1 MTPQAIVDLLLSLL
15 PVVAS
20 VAPSVYA
27 ALFGTA
33 TVESMTT
40 RAREAL
46 AKAGGTRAAMESLFE
61 PPPAALAVA
70 REMPQVSAHTSDRIR
85 GLAACSSLTAEDRE
99 ACAKGAAFIAAVV
112 ARADT
117 VPAPSG
123 TWLVKGARAQHKSD
137 GHGIAYGEVLSVG
150 NGSAT
155 VRWENPDPGGLA
167 VTTCDVDDLRRPPG
181 ASVPEMQRRL
191 ASLKQE
197 AAGNADAVRVEYLQA
212 EIDVIESALKR
223 AGTWGEPGEGD

>member
-1 MTPQAIVDLLLSLL
+1 VTPQAIVDLLLSLL

-20 VAPSVYA
+20 IAPSVYA

-46 AKAGGTRAAMESLFE
+46 GKAGGTRAAMEALFAE

-85 GLAACSSLTAEDRE
+85 GLSGCSSLTAEDRE

-117 VPAPSG
+117 LPAP
-123 TWLVKGARAQHKSD
+123 
-137 GHGIAYGEVLSVG
+137 
-150 NGSAT
+150 
-155 VRWENPDPGGLA
+155 
-167 VTTCDVDDLRRPPG
+167 
-181 ASVPEMQRRL
+181 
-191 ASLKQE
+191 
-197 AAGNADAVRVEYLQA
+197 
-212 EIDVIESALKR
+212 
-223 AGTWGEPGEGD
+223 AGTWGEPKEGD

>member
-20 VAPSVYA
+20 IAPSVYA

-46 AKAGGTRAAMESLFE
+46 AKAGGARAAMEALFE
-61 PPPAALAVA
+61 PHPVAAAVA

-85 GLAACSSLTAEDRE
+85 GLSGCSSLTAEDRE
-99 ACAKGAAFIAAVV
+99 ACAKGAAFIAAIV

-123 TWLVKGARAQHKSD
+123 
-137 GHGIAYGEVLSVG
+137 
-150 NGSAT
+150 
-155 VRWENPDPGGLA
+155 
-167 VTTCDVDDLRRPPG
+167 
-181 ASVPEMQRRL
+181 ASVPEMLRRL
-191 ASLKQE
+191 ASLKE
-197 AAGNADAVRVEYLQA
+197 EVRVTADGTRVEYLLA
-212 EIDVIESALKR
+212 EIAVIERALEKQ
-223 AGTWGEPGEGD
+223 GWGEPKEGD